1 MPKYVL
7 ESGFDYDFSLLAIS
21 SSEPDY
27 KLCIHINRLINI
39 DLSRDLPIELSTK
52 NMLAPL
58 AFSCFMFEEEEEE
71 NRYILLSNRSTNKV
85 AAISKPAGPS
95 LFDEDS
101 SLDTKGFLVPEL
113 LQTDYLLLI
122 KADAHISIADDIQAK
137 LKKLNFVQT
146 VQNIDPETLPS
157 KKNLII

>member
-1 MPKYVL
+1 MPKYSL
-7 ESGFDYDFSLLAIS
+7 EPEYDYDFSLLAIS

-27 KLCIHINRLINI
+27 KLCIHINRLLNI
-39 DLSRDLPIELSTK
+39 ELTRDIPIELRAK
-52 NMLAPL
+52 NMVAPL
-58 AFSCFMFEEEEEE
+58 NFSCFLYEEEEEE

-85 AAISKPAGPS
+85 AAISRPAGPS

-101 SLDTKGFLVPEL
+101 ASDMKGFLVPEL

-122 KADAHISIADDIQAK
+122 AADEHSSIAQDVQAE

-146 VQNIDPETLPS
+146 VQIINIETLPS